1 MRLLLLAVLVALA
14 GAFRRWHA
22 HACDT
27 QLLIFEHVAKTG
39 GSMLTSLLPRQLN
52 ITACYPK
59 YHGYSISSSLQQLVE
74 NYRCGEC
81 GLAAGE
87 WKYSSI
93 AGLGALN
100 LTSRVRVFSVVRDP
114 LMWFLSK
121 VGHDLRSAFVAN
133 RYNSVDDALNQ
144 AENRS
149 RAPHSYGAMIFHNF
163 QSSHLGMDTV
173 PPARIGDD
181 LRHRFMFVGVS
192 EWMGHSLCA
201 LDFHLQRF
209 DATRCNCSKLTTKHG
224 NAAKEEKQ
232 TAISVTSA
240 QSKRAFALLK
250 KDVVLHAAALRNL
263 VDDLQRIK
271 LERNVDLLSCF
282 SGDDKA

>member
-1 MRLLLLAVLVALA
+1 MRLLLLVVLVALA

-59 YHGYSISSSLQQLVE
+59 FHGYSISSSLQQLVE

-121 VGHDLRSAFVAN
+121 VGHDLRSAFVALLLTGTTA
-133 RYNSVDDALNQ
+133 SMM
-144 AENRS
+144 RS
-149 RAPHSYGAMIFHNF
+149 TRRRTGA
-163 QSSHLGMDTV
+163 
-173 PPARIGDD
+173 AR
-181 LRHRFMFVGVS
+181 R
-192 EWMGHSLCA
+192 
-201 LDFHLQRF
+201 
-209 DATRCNCSKLTTKHG
+209 TR
-224 NAAKEEKQ
+224 
-232 TAISVTSA
+232 TA
-240 QSKRAFALLK
+240 R
-250 KDVVLHAAALRNL
+250 
-263 VDDLQRIK
+263 
-271 LERNVDLLSCF
+271 
-282 SGDDKA
+282 